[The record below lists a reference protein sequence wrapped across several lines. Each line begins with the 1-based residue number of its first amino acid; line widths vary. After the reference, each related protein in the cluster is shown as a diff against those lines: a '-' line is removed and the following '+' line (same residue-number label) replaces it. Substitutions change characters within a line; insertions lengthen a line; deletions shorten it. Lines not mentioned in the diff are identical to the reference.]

1 MRAAFRWR
9 DHREP
14 RAQWHFA
21 CADRMRGM
29 VNGDAEEGC
38 GLEYIENKVF
48 LKKHGDRGR
57 DKKDMKEWVLAGKPG
72 PSSSGAGW
80 KLPALGQA
88 QRWQHRRCERPEAE
102 ARGWPERRG
111 RVSES
116 A

>member
-1 MRAAFRWR
+1 
-9 DHREP
+9 
-14 RAQWHFA
+14 
-21 CADRMRGM
+21 MRGI
-29 VNGDAEEGC
+29 VNGDAEEGWD
-38 GLEYIENKVF
+38 LEYIENKVF

-57 DKKDMKEWVLAGKPG
+57 DKKDMKKWILADKPG
-72 PSSSGAGW
+72 PSSSGAGC